1 MMSREQHNRLWSPQ
15 PNTHILSAPVR
26 LSPTALRQSITARY
40 PGALAP
46 LAPMTEPC
54 FTTGITALDAL
65 FPANGIPYGQLI
77 ELSGG
82 RSSGKTGL
90 AMKLLAQITAS
101 ARVLYLDSS
110 RAFFPPAAAAA
121 GVTLAHLVITSPPNL
136 LDGLR
141 IAEQMLERQLCRAV
155 LCDLT
160 ARSEPLPLVLMHR
173 LRLKTVRA
181 KGLILFLTN
190 VAAAVIPSSMTS
202 LRLIATR
209 RPHGRIDLTV
219 ARSRLCREGIHLEVS
234 L

>member
-1 MMSREQHNRLWSPQ
+1 MSREQHNRLWPSQ
-15 PNTHILSAPVR
+15 PNTHILSTPVR
-26 LSPTALRQSITARY
+26 LTPAALRQAISARY
-40 PGALAP
+40 PGGLAP
-46 LAPMTEPC
+46 LAPMTEPR
-54 FTTGITALDAL
+54 FSTGIAALDAL
-65 FPANGIPYGQLI
+65 FPDNGIPYGQLI

-82 RSSGKTGL
+82 RSSGKTGV

-101 ARVLYLDSS
+101 ARVLYLDPSH
-110 RAFFPPAAAAA
+110 AFFPPAAVAA
-121 GVTLAHLVITSPPNL
+121 GVTLAHLVLTSPPNL

-141 IAEQMLERQLCRAV
+141 IAEQMLERQFCRAV

-160 ARSEPLPLVLMHR
+160 NRTEPLPLVLMHR

-190 VAAAVIPSSMTS
+190 SATSVIPSSMTS
-202 LRLIATR
+202 LRLIMTR
-209 RPHGRIDLTV
+209 QPHDHIGLTV